1 MLLLI
6 RIKDIDTDAKTDE
19 KLMLKLILNAKVQNL
34 PILTLI
40 LKLIQRMKLKLLLI
54 RLKDT
59 DTDAK
64 NDAKLMLKLILNA

>member
-1 MLLLI
+1 
-6 RIKDIDTDAKTDE
+6 
-19 KLMLKLILNAKVQNL
+19 MLKLILNAKVQNL
-34 PILTLI
+34 SILTLI